1 MLRKKW
7 FPPAINSSTNISLF
21 IIVSRSSVTERGNTL
36 GEVRSRFECCWWEIK
51 TGYGFTFHC
60 IIIAWNDARPSS
72 HHLGGSHLSL
82 YNSHNVA
89 LFTQGY
95 IELNC
100 WSSFFHS
107 LPHRHSPFTKSGF
120 MFLRMLFH
128 YLLIYCSN
136 TAHLCGQESWAIISV
151 SWSTVDVQREV

>member
-21 IIVSRSSVTERGNTL
+21 IIVGRSSVTERGNTL
-36 GEVRSRFECCWWEIK
+36 GKVRSRFECCWWEIK

-100 WSSFFHS
+100 WSSSGLPSFTLCHIAIPHLRSLASCFWECFFIIYSFIAVILHICVDKS
-107 LPHRHSPFTKSGF
+107 LER
-120 MFLRMLFH
+120 
-128 YLLIYCSN
+128 
-136 TAHLCGQESWAIISV
+136 
-151 SWSTVDVQREV
+151 